1 MAKRKITAQTD
12 NSKWEAPKKRRKP
25 RKPMTEEQRVA
36 AAERLEKAR
45 AVRAAN
51 NPDYGMSGIHESI
64 RNLPDDHQLHPKKVK
79 QWIKTQ
85 KDLLKTEKQSIRQN
99 VKGAIAKAREARAAK
114 NPDYGKSGIAENLR
128 GLPDDHPMSPA
139 NVKKW
144 IKTQK
149 GLASAERAG
158 VRQKVKGAEAR
169 LANHES
175 YIRNCQTYLR
185 TGDWVDDFY
194 GEHQQGKIR
203 KRCIALAYYW
213 YGPKKGQPKR
223 DVGTFYPDMG
233 CVYTQEIADKEREI
247 ASVRRERKTDGRS
260 NSRSV
265 AKNKKKSKSTRR

>member
-45 AVRAAN
+45 EVRAAN

-85 KDLLKTEKQSIRQN
+85 KDLLKTEKQSVRQN
-99 VKGAIAKAREARAAK
+99 VKGAIAKA
-114 NPDYGKSGIAENLR
+114 
-128 GLPDDHPMSPA
+128 
-139 NVKKW
+139 
-144 IKTQK
+144 
-149 GLASAERAG
+149 
-158 VRQKVKGAEAR
+158 
-169 LANHES
+169 ANHEG
-175 YIRNCQTYLR
+175 YIRNMQKYLR
-185 TGDWVDDFY
+185 DGDWVDMFY
-194 GEHQQGKIR
+194 GEHAEKKIR
-203 KRCIALAYYW
+203 NRCVAMAYYW

>member
-1 MAKRKITAQTD
+1 MVKKKITVTTD
-12 NSKWEAPKKRRKP
+12 NSKWEAPKKKRKR
-25 RKPMTEEQRVA
+25 RKPMTEEQRQA
-36 AAERLEKAR
+36 ASERL
-45 AVRAAN
+45 
-51 NPDYGMSGIHESI
+51 
-64 RNLPDDHQLHPKKVK
+64 
-79 QWIKTQ
+79 
-85 KDLLKTEKQSIRQN
+85 
-99 VKGAIAKAREARAAK
+99 AKAREARAAK

-149 GLASAERAG
+149 GLASSERAG

-169 LANHES
+169 LANHEG

-213 YGPKKGQPKR
+213 YGPRKGQPKR

-233 CVYTQEIADKEREI
+233 CVYTQEMFEEEYGDERPRD
-247 ASVRRERKTDGRS
+247 ATGGKRNK
-260 NSRSV
+260 RSV
-265 AKNKKKSKSTRR
+265 ARKKRKRSKTS